1 MKNKILGLPKA
12 AVIVI
17 GIVITALFLVLMN
30 LVGGVVAHLT
40 SITDSYTLQ
49 LIAEIGVAIYAIGM
63 LFLMGY
69 QQSLKK
75 TGVGFLRG
83 FYIGGFMVGYC
94 VYVAV
99 AQLFLQSVSGS
110 DVVRPAGGIM
120 IYILTMFLV
129 GMNEEVIMRGIVLNL
144 FADRFSNTR
153 RGVLAAIILSSVI
166 FGAAHIP
173 NVLSGVPLSSALIQA
188 LQATLLG
195 VLFAAI
201 YLRSGNLW
209 ICIIIHAL
217 VDFGGLMASGIFGNG
232 DMTDMIGS
240 LSVLNLVVTVP
251 LFLVPCIVLLRRSKL
266 DEIVEMREGETIAE
280 SGYGISEVAGTYYVI
295 DQGTSIS
302 ARIAQPVKLVLM
314 ENGNVYGENLEGTWS
329 MENGTC
335 YMTLTYGG
343 KEYNGVFCQMKD
355 EAGTDVMTFSAVGA
369 NESVWG
375 VKYFE

>member
-1 MKNKILGLPKA
+1 M
-12 AVIVI
+12 
-17 GIVITALFLVLMN
+17 ITALFLVLMN

-40 SITDSYTLQ
+40 SIADSYTLQ

-110 DVVRPAGGIM
+110 DGVRSAGGIM

-173 NVLSGVPLSSALIQA
+173 NVLSGVPLSSALI
-188 LQATLLG
+188 
-195 VLFAAI
+195 
-201 YLRSGNLW
+201 
-209 ICIIIHAL
+209 
-217 VDFGGLMASGIFGNG
+217 
-232 DMTDMIGS
+232 
-240 LSVLNLVVTVP
+240 
-251 LFLVPCIVLLRRSKL
+251 
-266 DEIVEMREGETIAE
+266 
-280 SGYGISEVAGTYYVI
+280 
-295 DQGTSIS
+295 
-302 ARIAQPVKLVLM
+302 
-314 ENGNVYGENLEGTWS
+314 
-329 MENGTC
+329 
-335 YMTLTYGG
+335 
-343 KEYNGVFCQMKD
+343 
-355 EAGTDVMTFSAVGA
+355 
-369 NESVWG
+369 
-375 VKYFE
+375 

>member
-12 AVIVI
+12 VVIII

-30 LVGGVVAHLT
+30 LVGVAATHLT
-40 SITDSYTLQ
+40 SITDSYMLQ
-49 LIAEIGVAIYAIGM
+49 FIAELGVAVYAIGV

-94 VYVAV
+94 VYVLV
-99 AQLFLQSVSGS
+99 AQLFLQSVSGT
-110 DVVRPAGGIM
+110 DGVRSAGGII
-120 IYILTMFLV
+120 IYILTMFFV

-144 FADRFSNTR
+144 FADCFSNTR
-153 RGVLAAIILSSVI
+153 RGVLAAIILSSMI

-232 DMTDMIGS
+232 DMTDMIGN
-240 LSVLNLVVTVP
+240 LSILNLVVTVP
-251 LFLVPCIVLLRRSKL
+251 LFLIPCIVLLRKSKL
-266 DEIVEMREGETIAE
+266 DEIVEMREGEIIIPSEREGENIATVFV
-280 SGYGISEVAGTYYVI
+280 GYGAGFGLVGLLGAICSKKIKPQQNGTATAALV
-295 DQGTSIS
+295 TSIIGLV
-302 ARIAQPVKLVLM
+302 IAALM
-314 ENGNVYGENLEGTWS
+314 ITVMMFLMPLLGDASTW
-329 MENGTC
+329 EI
-335 YMTLTYGG
+335 MT
-343 KEYNGVFCQMKD
+343 NQ
-355 EAGTDVMTFSAVGA
+355 
-369 NESVWG
+369 
-375 VKYFE
+375 

>member
-110 DVVRPAGGIM
+110 DGVRSAGGIM

-129 GMNEEVIMRGIVLNL
+129 DRIDPVCGIPLL
-144 FADRFSNTR
+144 FARIHI
-153 RGVLAAIILSSVI
+153 GVRCTVDNDIRSLRTNQRKDSI
-166 FGAAHIP
+166 HI
-173 NVLSGVPLSSALIQA
+173 
-188 LQATLLG
+188 
-195 VLFAAI
+195 
-201 YLRSGNLW
+201 GNIERHNAFTFRN
-209 ICIIIHAL
+209 ICIDKGNIL
-217 VDFGGLMASGIFGNG
+217 TFIF
-232 DMTDMIGS
+232 
-240 LSVLNLVVTVP
+240 LS
-251 LFLVPCIVLLRRSKL
+251 
-266 DEIVEMREGETIAE
+266 D
-280 SGYGISEVAGTYYVI
+280 GT
-295 DQGTSIS
+295 
-302 ARIAQPVKLVLM
+302 P
-314 ENGNVYGENLEGTWS
+314 
-329 MENGTC
+329 
-335 YMTLTYGG
+335 
-343 KEYNGVFCQMKD
+343 
-355 EAGTDVMTFSAVGA
+355 
-369 NESVWG
+369 
-375 VKYFE
+375 

>member
-110 DVVRPAGGIM
+110 DGVRSAGGIM

-232 DMTDMIGS
+232 DMTDM
-240 LSVLNLVVTVP
+240 
-251 LFLVPCIVLLRRSKL
+251 
-266 DEIVEMREGETIAE
+266 REGEIIIPSEREGENIATV
-280 SGYGISEVAGTYYVI
+280 SLVLGILGIVTGFVGYGAGFGLVGLLGAICSKKIKPQQNGTATAALI
-295 DQGTSIS
+295 TSIIGLV
-302 ARIAQPVKLVLM
+302 IAALMITAIMFLMPVLSDTST
-314 ENGNVYGENLEGTWS
+314 LES
-329 MENGTC
+329 IMN
-335 YMTLTYGG
+335 
-343 KEYNGVFCQMKD
+343 Q
-355 EAGTDVMTFSAVGA
+355 
-369 NESVWG
+369 
-375 VKYFE
+375 

>member
-110 DVVRPAGGIM
+110 DGVRSAGGIM

-144 FADRFSNTR
+144 FADRFQTQD
-153 RGVLAAIILSSVI
+153 GEC
-166 FGAAHIP
+166 
-173 NVLSGVPLSSALIQA
+173 
-188 LQATLLG
+188 LQ
-195 VLFAAI
+195 
-201 YLRSGNLW
+201 
-209 ICIIIHAL
+209 
-217 VDFGGLMASGIFGNG
+217 
-232 DMTDMIGS
+232 
-240 LSVLNLVVTVP
+240 P
-251 LFLVPCIVLLRRSKL
+251 LFYP
-266 DEIVEMREGETIAE
+266 A
-280 SGYGISEVAGTYYVI
+280 
-295 DQGTSIS
+295 
-302 ARIAQPVKLVLM
+302 
-314 ENGNVYGENLEGTWS
+314 
-329 MENGTC
+329 
-335 YMTLTYGG
+335 
-343 KEYNGVFCQMKD
+343 
-355 EAGTDVMTFSAVGA
+355 
-369 NESVWG
+369 
-375 VKYFE
+375 

>member
-110 DVVRPAGGIM
+110 DGVRSAGGIM
-120 IYILTMFLV
+120 IYILTMFF
-129 GMNEEVIMRGIVLNL
+129 GRHERGSDHAWNRVKPFCGPFFKHKTGSACSHYFIQRDLWCGTYPECT
-144 FADRFSNTR
+144 FRC
-153 RGVLAAIILSSVI
+153 AIIQRIDPGTAGNIARCAVCSNLS
-166 FGAAHIP
+166 
-173 NVLSGVPLSSALIQA
+173 
-188 LQATLLG
+188 
-195 VLFAAI
+195 
-201 YLRSGNLW
+201 
-209 ICIIIHAL
+209 
-217 VDFGGLMASGIFGNG
+217 
-232 DMTDMIGS
+232 
-240 LSVLNLVVTVP
+240 
-251 LFLVPCIVLLRRSKL
+251 
-266 DEIVEMREGETIAE
+266 
-280 SGYGISEVAGTYYVI
+280 
-295 DQGTSIS
+295 
-302 ARIAQPVKLVLM
+302 AQRKFMDL
-314 ENGNVYGENLEGTWS
+314 YHYS
-329 MENGTC
+329 CTC
-335 YMTLTYGG
+335 
-343 KEYNGVFCQMKD
+343 
-355 EAGTDVMTFSAVGA
+355 
-369 NESVWG
+369 
-375 VKYFE
+375 

>member
-110 DVVRPAGGIM
+110 DGVRSAGGIM

-232 DMTDMIGS
+232 DMTVIPS
-240 LSVLNLVVTVP
+240 
-251 LFLVPCIVLLRRSKL
+251 
-266 DEIVEMREGETIAE
+266 EREGENIATV
-280 SGYGISEVAGTYYVI
+280 SLVLGILGIVTGFVGYGAGFGLVGLLGAICSKKIKPQQNGTATAALI
-295 DQGTSIS
+295 TSIIGLV
-302 ARIAQPVKLVLM
+302 IAALMITAIMFLMPVLSDTST
-314 ENGNVYGENLEGTWS
+314 LES
-329 MENGTC
+329 IMN
-335 YMTLTYGG
+335 
-343 KEYNGVFCQMKD
+343 Q
-355 EAGTDVMTFSAVGA
+355 
-369 NESVWG
+369 
-375 VKYFE
+375 

>member
-17 GIVITALFLVLMN
+17 GIVIVITALFLVLMN
-30 LVGGVVAHLT
+30 LVGGVVAHFT
-40 SITDSYTLQ
+40 TITDSYTLQ
-49 LIAEIGVAIYAIGM
+49 FIAEIGVAVYAIGM
-63 LFLMGY
+63 LFLTGY
-69 QQSLKK
+69 QQSLRK

-83 FYIGGFMVGYC
+83 FYTGGFMVGYC
-94 VYVAV
+94 VYVSV

-110 DVVRPAGGIM
+110 DGVRSAGGII
-120 IYILTMFLV
+120 IYILTMFFV

-153 RGVLAAIILSSVI
+153 RGVLTAIILSSVI

-195 VLFAAI
+195 ILFAAI

-240 LSVLNLVVTVP
+240 LSLLNLVVTVP
-251 LFLVPCIVLLRRSKL
+251 LFLIPCIVLLRRSKL
-266 DEIVEMREGETIAE
+266 DEIVEMREGEIIIPSEREAE
-280 SGYGISEVAGTYYVI
+280 TTATVSLILGILGIVTGFIGYGAGFGLVGLLGAICSKKIKPQQNGTATAALI
-295 DQGTSIS
+295 TSIIGLV
-302 ARIAQPVKLVLM
+302 IAALMITAIVFLMPVLSDTST
-314 ENGNVYGENLEGTWS
+314 LES
-329 MENGTC
+329 IMN
-335 YMTLTYGG
+335 
-343 KEYNGVFCQMKD
+343 Q
-355 EAGTDVMTFSAVGA
+355 
-369 NESVWG
+369 
-375 VKYFE
+375 